1 MAQSLSQGL
10 TRSALWRSLR
20 VWLTESPRSG
30 ALGYLLAPVG
40 VAVAT
45 IVIGLTESVA
55 RISDVS
61 LLYLPVV
68 LWLAMRYGR
77 GPAILA
83 SVLAFFSYDFFFIP
97 PLHLLTVGEP
107 SEWLS
112 LFALLATALA
122 LGHLAAVVRA
132 RAREAEES
140 QRRTAILYHLAQLIA
155 TATTDQQLY
164 DALTQQVVSVFA
176 PTGAHACALLLP
188 DQSRAHQIIAFA
200 YEQGYDTC
208 PVDAWP
214 GEASGQ
220 PTARDQHTI
229 VRTPLK
235 TTRGVVGSL
244 LISGAPAIRLLAP
257 DAAGDPA
264 AATGQEER
272 AREQAP
278 LFAAFCDQIA
288 LAIDRAALASE
299 AMRAAALRESDR
311 LKDSLLGSVTH
322 ELRTPLAAI
331 KAATSSLLQND
342 VAWDAQERREL
353 LGSIDIS
360 ADRLNHLVG
369 NLLDLSRLEA
379 GVAQPDL
386 DWRLMSDVIA
396 STLDQ
401 LELSGQLGRHIVRVE
416 EPDELPL
423 VLMDQEQIQQV
434 LTNLIENALKYSP
447 EGSEIRIQT
456 RVVDDELRVAVS
468 DLGIGI
474 PPREIAAIFDKF
486 YRVQQARLP
495 WSQKR
500 PPIGTGLGLA
510 ICAAIVKAHGGRIW
524 AESEPG
530 RGATLTF
537 TLPLATDRPR
547 GGLPEVAAS
556 AEPALSETPA
566 TPATPVMREAAV

>member
-1 MAQSLSQGL
+1 MAQSLSQRL
-10 TRSALWRSLR
+10 TSSAHWRSLR
-20 VWLTESPRSG
+20 AWRTESPRSG

-40 VAVAT
+40 VAIATVA
-45 IVIGLTESVA
+45 IGLTESFA

-83 SVLAFFSYDFFFIP
+83 SVLAFLSYDFFFIP

-122 LGHLAAVVRA
+122 LGHLTAVVRA
-132 RAREAEES
+132 RAHDAEES
-140 QRRTAILYHLAQLIA
+140 QRRTDILYHLAQLIA
-155 TATTDQQLY
+155 TATTDQSLY
-164 DALTQQVVSVFA
+164 DALTRQVVSVFA
-176 PTGAHACALLLP
+176 PSGAHACALLLP
-188 DQSRAHQIIAFA
+188 DETGSLQIIAFA

-208 PVDAWP
+208 PVDARP
-214 GEASGQ
+214 GNASNQ

-229 VRTPLK
+229 LRTPLK

-244 LISGAPAIRLLAP
+244 LLSGAPAIRLLSP
-257 DAAGDPA
+257 DAAAAKGDMPPEL
-264 AATGQEER
+264 GREER

-299 AMRAAALRESDR
+299 AMRAAALHESNR

-322 ELRTPLAAI
+322 DLRTPLAAI

-353 LGSIDIS
+353 LSSIDVS

-379 GVAQPDL
+379 GVAQPEL

-401 LELSGQLGRHIVRVE
+401 LELSGQLGRQTLRVE
-416 EPDELPL
+416 EPDDLPL

-447 EGSEIRIQT
+447 EGSEVEIQA
-456 RVVDDELRVAVS
+456 RVVDDELRVAIS
-468 DLGIGI
+468 DQGIGI
-474 PPREIAAIFDKF
+474 PPREITAIFNKF

-530 RGATLTF
+530 HGTTLTF
-537 TLPLATDRPR
+537 TLPLSTDRPQ
-547 GGLPEVAAS
+547 GGLPEITESNAS
-556 AEPALSETPA
+556 A
-566 TPATPVMREAAV
+566 TPASREAAL

>member
-1 MAQSLSQGL
+1 MAQSLSQRL
-10 TRSALWRSLR
+10 AHSTPWRWLR

-40 VAVAT
+40 VAAAT
-45 IVIGLTESVA
+45 VVIGLTESVA

-122 LGHLAAVVRA
+122 LGHLTAVVRA

-140 QRRTAILYHLAQLIA
+140 QQRTEILYHLAQLIA

-164 DALTQQVVSVFA
+164 DALAQQVVSVFA
-176 PTGAHACALLLP
+176 PSGAHACALLLP
-188 DQSRAHQIIAFA
+188 DETGSLQIIAFA
-200 YEQGYDTC
+200 YEQGYGTC
-208 PVDAWP
+208 PVDARP
-214 GEASGQ
+214 GDASGQ
-220 PTARDQHTI
+220 PAARDQHTI

-244 LISGAPAIRLLAP
+244 LLSGAPAIRLLSPDVAGTQGDTAP
-257 DAAGDPA
+257 EP
-264 AATGQEER
+264 GQEEC

-299 AMRAAALRESDR
+299 AMHAAALRESDR

-322 ELRTPLAAI
+322 DLRTPLAAI
-331 KAATSSLLQND
+331 KAATSSLLQSD
-342 VAWDAQERREL
+342 VAWDAQERHEL
-353 LGSIDIS
+353 LSSIDVS
-360 ADRLNHLVG
+360 ADRLNRLVG

-379 GVAQPDL
+379 GVAQPEL

-401 LELSGQLGRHIVRVE
+401 LELSGQLGRRTLRVE
-416 EPDELPL
+416 EPGDLPL

-434 LTNLIENALKYSP
+434 LTNLIENALKYAP
-447 EGSEIRIQT
+447 EDSAIRIQT
-456 RVVDDELRVAVS
+456 CVVEDELRVAIT
-468 DLGIGI
+468 DQGIGI
-474 PPREIAAIFDKF
+474 PPREITAIFNKF

-530 RGATLTF
+530 HGATLTF
-537 TLPLATDRPR
+537 TLPLATDRPQ
-547 GGLPEVAAS
+547 GGLPEIAES
-556 AEPALSETPA
+556 ATPAPPSTPA
-566 TPATPVMREAAV
+566 TRAAAV